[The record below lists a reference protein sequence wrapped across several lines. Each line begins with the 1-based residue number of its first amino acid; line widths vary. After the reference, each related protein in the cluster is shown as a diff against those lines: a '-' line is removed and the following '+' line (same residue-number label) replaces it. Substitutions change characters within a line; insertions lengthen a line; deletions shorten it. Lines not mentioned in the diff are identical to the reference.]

1 MKINHNWRNF
11 FLFPPLTQKT
21 IRVMKLSV
29 LLTCILSLN
38 TLASVYS
45 QNAKF
50 DLSVKDQ
57 TVRDILKM
65 IEGDSQFR
73 FFYNAEFADL
83 DKKLTFSV
91 KQQSIDDLMSLIL
104 DQATV
109 GYKVL
114 DNNFIV
120 ITPKYLLQQNSIT
133 GTVRDKTGAE
143 LPGVNVV
150 IEGTTLGAITGID
163 GKYSI
168 ERPAEA
174 KNLIFTFVGM
184 EPQTVAIGSS
194 GVVDVIMKE
203 LAIGLDEVIVV
214 GYGTQKRSD
223 ITGTVASMSSE
234 RLEKAPNLNIAQA
247 IQGSIPG
254 VMIQTNSAGASPD
267 EVIMIRGRN
276 SILASNEPL
285 IVVDGIPYEGEIS
298 DINPMDVKSIEILK
312 DASAAAIY
320 GSRGA
325 NGVILITSKE
335 GKTGTTRLSY
345 EGKLSFQTIANLP
358 DLMNGEEFYN
368 FKMERQPNMIS
379 TSEQAV
385 YESGNWVNW
394 LDLATRKGYSQSHN
408 LSLSGG
414 FEKTTFYI
422 AGSLLDVQGIVV
434 NDDYSRITSR
444 INVDTKIKDWLTI
457 GTRTQLSFDD
467 ASGQAPDAALTR
479 MNPLSTVYDEN
490 GNLTIYPWP
499 EDPHFGNPLEST
511 LWKDIDKSYQVLT
524 NNFALINFPFIKGL
538 SYRLNSGVRVKFDDA
553 ATYYPTNGQTGYEV
567 DGQSI
572 TSRTLENNIVIENIL
587 TYNKVIGK
595 HSIFATA
602 LYSYEKN
609 DSTDQDET
617 ASRFPH
623 DFLMWYSAGQ
633 AEVSLPEYFFEKS
646 VLVSQMLRLNYS
658 YDSRYLLTV
667 TGRRDGYSG
676 FGSKSKWGIFP
687 SVALGW
693 NLANETFFPF
703 KTKVNELKLR
713 ASYGLNGNQAV
724 GAYETITRLGSADWI
739 TSQTVVPGYIPSTI
753 GMDDLG
759 WESSATL
766 NVGIDFGFFND
777 RINGDIN
784 LYNTTTTDLLL
795 NRTISAVHGITSVTQ
810 NIGKTGNNG
819 LELSVNSK
827 NIVTSSFVWS
837 TTGNIALMKNRII
850 SLYGYLD
857 ETGKE
862 VDDITNKWFIGKP
875 IKVNYD
881 YVIDGVWQLDEAEEA
896 ASWGSQPGFIK
907 LKDVNGDHQL
917 TADDRQIVGQQDP
930 KLIWGLTN
938 SFSYKNFTLEAF
950 VNGVHGVTKHNEYMV
965 DDVYEGVKRN
975 TINKDRWSP
984 EHPENTFYIN
994 HIHAG
999 KMAGIDA
1006 LENSLYFEDASFIRI
1021 RDVSLSYD
1029 MPEALIRKAGI
1040 ERMRLFVNGRNLF
1053 TFTKWHGMDPELN
1066 DQRNFPLQKEFVFG
1080 LNMGF

>member
-1 MKINHNWRNF
+1 
-11 FLFPPLTQKT
+11 
-21 IRVMKLSV
+21 MKLSV

-38 TLASVYS
+38 LTASVYS
-45 QNAKF
+45 QNARF
-50 DLSVKDQ
+50 DLEVKNQ
-57 TVRDILKM
+57 PVREVLKL
-65 IEGDSQFR
+65 IENESLFR

-83 DKKLTFSV
+83 DKKVTFSARE
-91 KQQSIDDLMSLIL
+91 KSIDDLMSLLL
-104 DQATV
+104 DKATV

-120 ITPKYLLQQNSIT
+120 ITPKYLLQQNKIT
-133 GTVRDKTGAE
+133 GTVRDRNGDVM
-143 LPGVNVV
+143 PGVNVV
-150 IEGTTLGAITGID
+150 VEGTAIGGMTGPD
-163 GKYSI
+163 GIYSLDL
-168 ERPAEA
+168 PAGA
-174 KNLIFTFVGM
+174 KNLVFTFIGM
-184 EPQTVAIGSS
+184 ESQTIAIGKS
-194 GVVDVIMKE
+194 GTIDVIMTE
-203 LAIGLDEVIVV
+203 LAVGLDEVVVV
-214 GYGTQKRSD
+214 GYGTQRRSD
-223 ITGTVASMSSE
+223 ITGTVASMSNE
-234 RLEKAPNLNIAQA
+234 RLEKSPNLNIAQA

-254 VMIQTNSAGASPD
+254 VMIQTNSAGASPE

-285 IVVDGIPYEGEIS
+285 IVVDGIPYEGEIR

-312 DASAAAIY
+312 DASASAIY

-335 GKTGTTRLSY
+335 GKTGTTKLSY
-345 EGKLSFQTIANLP
+345 EGKFSFQTFANLP

-368 FKMERQPNMIS
+368 FKMERQPNTIT

-385 YESGNWVNW
+385 HESGNWVNW
-394 LDLATRKGYSQSHN
+394 LDMATRKGFGQEHN

-434 NDDYSRITSR
+434 NDNYSRITNR

-457 GTRTQLSFDD
+457 GTRTQLSFND
-467 ASGQAPDAALTR
+467 ASGQSPDARVTR
-479 MNPLSTVYDEN
+479 MNPLSTVYDDN
-490 GNLTIYPWP
+490 GDLTIYPWP
-499 EDPHFGNPLEST
+499 EDPYFANPLEST
-511 LWKDIDKSYQVLT
+511 LWKDVDKSYQVLT

-538 SYRLNSGVRVKFDDA
+538 SYRLNTGVRVKFDDD
-553 ATYYPTNGQTGYEV
+553 ATYRATDGKTGYEV
-567 DGQSI
+567 NGQST
-572 TSRTLENNIVIENIL
+572 TSRTLENNIVMENIL

-595 HSIFATA
+595 HSVFATA

-623 DFLMWYSAGQ
+623 DFLTWYSAGQ
-633 AEVSLPEYFFEKS
+633 AEVSLPQYAFQKS
-646 VLVSQMLRLNYS
+646 VLVSQMIRINYT

-667 TGRRDGYSG
+667 TGRRDGFSG

-693 NLANETFFPF
+693 NLANESFFPF
-703 KTKVNELKLR
+703 REKLNELKLR
-713 ASYGLNGNQAV
+713 ISYGLNGNQAV
-724 GAYETITRLGSADWI
+724 GAYQTITRLGSADWI
-739 TSQTVVPGYIPSTI
+739 TSQVVVPGYIPSTI

-766 NVGIDFGFFND
+766 NLGLDFGIYHD

-795 NRTISAVHGITSVTQ
+795 DRTISAVHGITSVTQ
-810 NIGKTGNNG
+810 NIGKTGNTG
-819 LELSVNSK
+819 LEISVNSK
-827 NIVTSSFVWS
+827 NIVSHSFVWS
-837 TTGNIALMKNRII
+837 TTGNIALMKNKII
-850 SLYGYLD
+850 SLYGFLD
-857 ETGKE
+857 EEGIE
-862 VDDITNKWFIGKP
+862 VDDIANKWFIGKP
-875 IKVNYD
+875 IRVNYD
-881 YVIDGVWQLDEAEEA
+881 YVIDGVWQQDEAAEA

-907 LKDVNGDHQL
+907 LRDVNGDHQL
-917 TADDRQIVGQQDP
+917 TAEDRMIAGQQDP

-950 VNGVHGVTKHNEYMV
+950 VNGVHGVTKPNDYMT
-965 DDVYEGVKRN
+965 DDVYEGVRRN
-975 TINKDRWSP
+975 TINKERWSP
-984 EHPENTFYIN
+984 EQPGNTFYIN

-1006 LENSLYFEDASFIRI
+1006 LENNLYFENADFVRI

-1029 MPEALIRKAGI
+1029 MPETLIRKAGI
-1040 ERMRLFVNGRNLF
+1040 DRMRFFVNGRNMF

-1066 DQRNFPLQKEFVFG
+1066 NQRNFPLQKEFVIG
-1080 LNMGF
+1080 LNLGF

>member
-1 MKINHNWRNF
+1 MKINHTWRDF
-11 FLFPPLTQKT
+11 FLFPSISKKT

-45 QNAKF
+45 QNSKF
-50 DLSVKDQ
+50 DLAVKDQ
-57 TVRDILKM
+57 SVRDILKL
-65 IEGDSQFR
+65 IEEESQFR
-73 FFYNAEFADL
+73 FFYNADFADL
-83 DKKLTFSV
+83 DKKLSLSV
-91 KQQSIDDLMSLIL
+91 RQQSIDELMSLIL
-104 DQATV
+104 DKAIV

-120 ITPKYLLQQNSIT
+120 ITPKYLLQQRIT

-174 KNLIFTFVGM
+174 KNLVFTFVGM
-184 EPQTVAIGSS
+184 EPQIVAIGSS

-223 ITGTVASMSSE
+223 ITGTVASMPSE

-285 IVVDGIPYEGEIS
+285 IVVDGIPYEGEIR

-335 GKTGTTRLSY
+335 GKTGSTQLSY
-345 EGKLSFQTIANLP
+345 EGKLSFQSYANLP

-368 FKMERQPNMIS
+368 FKMERQPNMIT
-379 TSEQAV
+379 TSERAV
-385 YESGNWVNW
+385 HESGNWVDW
-394 LDLATRKGYSQSHN
+394 LDLSTRKGYSQEHN

-414 FEKTTFYI
+414 SEKTTFYI
-422 AGSLLDVQGIVV
+422 AGSFLDVQGIRV
-434 NDDYSRITSR
+434 NDDYARITSR
-444 INVDTKIKDWLTI
+444 INVDTKIKGWLTI
-457 GTRTQLSFDD
+457 GTRTQLSFND
-467 ASGQAPDAALTR
+467 ASGQAPDASVTR

-499 EDPHFGNPLEST
+499 EETHFGNPLEST

-524 NNFALINFPFIKGL
+524 NNYALINFPFIKGL
-538 SYRLNSGVRVKFDDA
+538 SYRLNSGVRVKFDDD
-553 ATYYPTNGQTGYEV
+553 ATYKARDGKTGYEV

-572 TSRTLENNIVIENIL
+572 TSRTLENNIVVENIL
-587 TYNKVIGK
+587 SYNKVIGK

-633 AEVSLPEYFFEKS
+633 AEVSLPEYNFEKS
-646 VLVSQMLRLNYS
+646 VLVSQMLRFNYT
-658 YDSRYLLTV
+658 YDSRYLLTI
-667 TGRRDGYSG
+667 TGRRDGFSG
-676 FGSKSKWGIFP
+676 FGSKSKWGVFP

-693 NLANETFFPF
+693 NLANESFFPF
-703 KTKVNELKLR
+703 KDKLNELKLR

-739 TSQTVVPGYIPSTI
+739 TSQVVVPGYIPRTI

-766 NVGIDFGFFND
+766 NLGIDFGLFND

-784 LYNTTTTDLLL
+784 YYQTTTTNLLL
-795 NRTISAVHGITSVTQ
+795 DRTISAVHGITSVTQ
-810 NIGKTGNNG
+810 NVGKTGNTG
-819 LELSVNSK
+819 LELSASSK
-827 NIVTSSFVWS
+827 NIVTASFIWS

-850 SLYGYLD
+850 SLYGFLD

-862 VDDITNKWFIGKP
+862 VDDIANKWFIGKP
-875 IKVNYD
+875 IQVNYD
-881 YVIDGVWQLDEAEEA
+881 YVMDGVWQEDEAAEA
-896 ASWGSQPGFIK
+896 ATWGSQPGWLK

-917 TADDRQIVGQQDP
+917 TAEDRQIIGQQDP
-930 KLIWGLTN
+930 KLIWGITN
-938 SFSYKNFTLEAF
+938 SVSYKNFTLEAF
-950 VNGVHGVTKHNEYMV
+950 INGVYGVTKSNEYMT
-965 DDVYEGVKRN
+965 DDVYEGVRRN
-975 TINKDRWSP
+975 TINKERWSP
-984 EHPENTFYIN
+984 DHPENTFYVN
-994 HIHAG
+994 HVLAG
-999 KMAGIDA
+999 RMAGIDA
-1006 LENSLYFEDASFIRI
+1006 LENQLYFEDASFVRI
-1021 RDVSLSYD
+1021 RDISLSYD
-1029 MPEALIRKAGI
+1029 MPDALIRKAGI
-1040 ERMRLFVNGRNLF
+1040 DKMRLFVNGRNLL
-1053 TFTKWHGMDPELN
+1053 TFTKWHGMDPELD

-1080 LNMGF
+1080 LNLGF